1 MCPVYLGAYFE
12 ICELTFRLVAG
23 DVIELE
29 FKLKW
34 KALISLMELSSNLTF
49 LLSLPSILVTFLI
62 SLFAFTYL

>member
-12 ICELTFRLVAG
+12 ICELTFRRLVAG
-23 DVIELE
+23 DVIE